1 MKNCLSIVL
10 GGLFLLSHLLVV
22 VAGIVVATDV
32 GHPGT
37 WGFLVGS
44 LVLTVVLGLLFRLTG
59 HRVRDAYGLLDLFN
73 W

>member
-22 VAGIVVATDV
+22 LAGVLVATDLSHA
-32 GHPGT
+32 GK
-37 WGFLVGS
+37 WGFLAGT
-44 LVLTVVLGLLFRLTG
+44 LLLTVVLGLLFRLTG
-59 HRVRDAYGLLDLFN
+59 HRVRDAYGILELFT